1 MGSGDFR
8 PGVTIRIRPG
18 VAMDRSGSG
27 FGLDWT
33 GLDRIGSAWIGFRSD
48 WIRFGSAWIGFGSDL
63 GTNLG
68 HLGCKLSMRNAT
80 NHCFSYGICRFYVCV
95 GNVGLHAILGPTCS
109 QLEHTWGHLGPTLD
123 RLGPNFVRLGANL
136 GEPSATWSRSWLS

>member
-1 MGSGDFR
+1 MISGDFR

-27 FGLDWT
+27 FGSDWT
-33 GLDRIGSAWIGFRSD
+33 GLDWIGSAWIGFRSD
-48 WIRFGSAWIGFGSDL
+48 WIRSGSAWIGFGSDL

-80 NHCFSYGICRFYVCV
+80 NHWFSEGTCRFYVCV
-95 GNVGLHAILGPTCS
+95 GNVGLHAILGPTCR
-109 QLEHTWGHLGPTLD
+109 QLKLNWGHVGPTLAH
-123 RLGPNFVRLGANL
+123 LGPNFVHLGANL
-136 GEPSATWSRSWLS
+136 GASGAILAPT